1 LGVGRPDIQ
10 SSAEEVVMTRRSI
23 GVVLASLLVVVL
35 AATAAIAVQQTN
47 GTGKTHN
54 GATIGFNAKLALK
67 GQITYVTH
75 DGTAWWVQCDEI
87 TSYRN
92 LKPAPSGALRT
103 KVTAECEDRE
113 GTTLWAEFYFID
125 RGEPGDRDA
134 IRAFFTYNAMYAMD
148 ANGDPAV
155 WNTLCN
161 TGVEITE
168 GCNDRGRI
176 QRGNVQIHQD
186 ADLMETL
193 VTRK

>member
-1 LGVGRPDIQ
+1 MR
-10 SSAEEVVMTRRSI
+10 RRSI
-23 GVVLASLLVVVL
+23 GVVAAALMVVAL

-54 GATIGFNAKLALK
+54 GATIGFNAKLDLK

-125 RGEPGDRDA
+125 RGEPGDRDV
-134 IRAFFTYNAMYAMD
+134 IRAFFTYNEAYAKD

-155 WNTLCN
+155 YDTLCN
-161 TGVEITE
+161 TGEEITE
-168 GCNDRGRI
+168 GCNDRGII
-176 QRGNVQIHQD
+176 QRGNVQIHQG
-186 ADLMETL
+186 ANNLMETL
-193 VTRK
+193 VTRR